1 MRLLKIFF
9 YYHYYYYSV
18 CAFTEKK
25 KTWRCRSFTLHEI
38 KNLQEGEELHEA
50 MESDPAFVEVKHVI
64 KFFITD
70 LLETPLF
77 AVHAVLGLHCEG
89 VLPFEENRL

>member
-1 MRLLKIFF
+1 
-9 YYHYYYYSV
+9 
-18 CAFTEKK
+18 
-25 KTWRCRSFTLHEI
+25 
-38 KNLQEGEELHEA
+38 